1 MPNFEQP
8 VIVISAYGTGNPEAQ
23 AVLEAVD
30 AQAHQRF
37 PGYEIRWALTAD
49 WLIKRLREAG
59 QTTLFAR
66 EEPIQNL
73 AGLFTELKAAGYT
86 RAAVQCLLV
95 HEGTESQ
102 RVFDTPTLGIQV
114 EYGQPLLEDAANID
128 GLIEAEAPQ
137 FGGEGELT
145 IVVGHGNDAD
155 PRSNIPF
162 KRIDEKLRANY
173 RDAFV
178 TMVHGSPSP
187 DEVLLAVKRP
197 EHRTVVF
204 VPLMITNSEH
214 ISKDV
219 LGEKPTSWRSRLEL
233 PYRLGP
239 SLAQTPAVM
248 EVYFKSLERVLAK
261 F

>member
-1 MPNFEQP
+1 MSEPQKP
-8 VIVISAYGTGNPEAQ
+8 VIVIAAYGTGDPKAQ

-37 PGYEIRWALTAD
+37 PGYQVRWALTAN
-49 WLIKRLREAG
+49 WLIKRLKENG

-66 EEPIQNL
+66 QEPIQNL
-73 AGLFTELKAAGYT
+73 AGLFIELKAAGQT

-102 RVFDTPTLGIQV
+102 RVFDAPTQGLRVI
-114 EYGQPLLEDAANID
+114 YGQPLLEDAANID
-128 GLIEAEAPQ
+128 GLIAAEAPQ
-137 FGGEGELT
+137 FGGDGELT

-162 KRIDEKLRANY
+162 HRIDEKLRANH

-187 DEVLLAVKRP
+187 DEVLPVVKRP
-197 EHRTVVF
+197 EHRAVVF

-219 LGEKPTSWRSRLEL
+219 LGEKETSWRSRLGL

-248 EVYFKSLERVLAK
+248 EVYFKSLERVLVRI
-261 F
+261 

>member
-1 MPNFEQP
+1 MSNSEKP
-8 VIVISAYGTGNPEAQ
+8 VIVIAAYGTTEPKPQ

-30 AQAHQRF
+30 AQARERF
-37 PGYEIRWALTAD
+37 PGYEVRWALTAE
-49 WLIKRLREAG
+49 WLMKRLREKG

-66 EEPIQNL
+66 KEPIQNL
-73 AGLFTELKAAGYT
+73 SDLFAELKAAGHT

-102 RVFDTPTLGIQV
+102 RVFDAPTHGLQV
-114 EYGQPLLEDAANID
+114 EYGQPLLEDPVNID
-128 GLIEAEAPQ
+128 GLIEAEASQ
-137 FGGEGELT
+137 FGGERELT
-145 IVVGHGNDAD
+145 ILIGHGNDAD
-155 PRSNIPF
+155 ARSNVPF
-162 KRIDEKLRANY
+162 QRMDEKLRANY
-173 RDAFV
+173 RDTYV
-178 TMVHGSPSP
+178 TMVHGSPAP
-187 DEVLLAVKRP
+187 DEVFPEVKRP
-197 EHRTVVF
+197 EHKTVVF

-219 LGEKPTSWRSRLEL
+219 LGEKETSWISKLKL

-248 EVYFKSLERVLAK
+248 EVYFQSLERVLAK

>member
-1 MPNFEQP
+1 MSTSEKP
-8 VIVISAYGTGNPEAQ
+8 VIVITAYGTTEPKPQ
-23 AVLEAVD
+23 AVLETVD
-30 AQAHQRF
+30 AQAKARF
-37 PGYEIRWALTAD
+37 PGYEVRWALTAE
-49 WLIKRLREAG
+49 WLMKRLREKG

-66 EEPIQNL
+66 QEPIQNL
-73 AGLFTELKAAGYT
+73 TDLFAELKAAGHT

-102 RVFDTPTLGIQV
+102 RVFDAPTHGLRV
-114 EYGQPLLEDAANID
+114 EYGQPLLEDPVNID
-128 GLIEAEAPQ
+128 GLIQAETPQ

-145 IVVGHGNDAD
+145 ILVGHGNQDD
-155 PRSNIPF
+155 PRSNVPF
-162 KRIDEKLRANY
+162 WRIDEKLRANY
-173 RDAFV
+173 RDAYV

-187 DEVLLAVKRP
+187 DEVFPLVKRP
-197 EHRTVVF
+197 EHKTVVF

-219 LGEKPTSWRSRLEL
+219 LGEKETSWRSKLGL